1 METRK
6 RVSRSCSSLSPRRA
20 VANRLRFT
28 VELVYVA
35 RRNLETNQPEQK
47 RNRECWLLFA
57 MDMSWQMARWW
68 DYFKRLE
75 SAPME
80 Y

>member
-1 METRK
+1 MADVERRPENIPRCALCFIMETRK

-47 RNRECWLLFA
+47 RNREC
-57 MDMSWQMARWW
+57 
-68 DYFKRLE
+68 
-75 SAPME
+75 
-80 Y
+80 